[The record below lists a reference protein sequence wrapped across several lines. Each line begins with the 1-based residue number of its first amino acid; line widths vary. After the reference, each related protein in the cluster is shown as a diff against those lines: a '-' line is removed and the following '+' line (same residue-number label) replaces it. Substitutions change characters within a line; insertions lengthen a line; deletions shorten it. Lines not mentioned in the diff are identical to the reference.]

1 MDLTK
6 REKIGISIFA
16 FIILLAVSIM
26 YFNNNSSKEV
36 EVISKSVGEVE
47 KNNMEG
53 DKNNNQIEGKE
64 DNNKKEENKTIK
76 VCILGEIIRPG
87 VYTLNEDD
95 RIEQLVDMAGG
106 FTSVAQKSMIN
117 LAKKLKD
124 EDLIRIPNM
133 KDKTQTQTQTQPLS
147 GNGLEENITESN
159 QSENSLI
166 NINTAT
172 KEQLKELPRIGD
184 AIAQRILDHREQVGA
199 FKKIENIMDVSGIGA
214 KMFEN
219 LKNKITID

>member
-1 MDLTK
+1 M
-6 REKIGISIFA
+6 FA

-26 YFNNNSSKEV
+26 YFNNNSEKTV
-36 EVISKSVGEVE
+36 EVISKSVGEE
-47 KNNMEG
+47 AKTSMEG
-53 DKNNNQIEGKE
+53 DKTNNQIDVKE
-64 DNNKKEENKTIK
+64 DNSKKEETKTIK
-76 VCILGEIIRPG
+76 VCILGEIKRPG
-87 VYTLNEDD
+87 VYALNEDD
-95 RIEQLVDMAGG
+95 RIEQLVEMAGG
-106 FTSVAQKSMIN
+106 FTSAAQNSMIN

-124 EDLIRIPNM
+124 EDLIRIPNI
-133 KDKTQTQTQTQPLS
+133 KDKMQLQTQIQS
-147 GNGLEENITESN
+147 ASSNGMEGNVIESN

-184 AIAQRILDHREQVGA
+184 AIAQIILDHRVQVGA

-219 LKNKITID
+219 LKKKITVE